1 MAEHTDIVLVKKQG
15 VMVPATDADVEKLAK
30 IKPGQ
35 GLAGPWRKQHERML
49 WMHKKFFKMLE
60 YAFDVWEPEPPD
72 SEKTKIEYEE
82 AFGAWTFR
90 GIPIQKNRERFRE
103 QMIILAGFYEP
114 EWDINGNLRLKAK
127 SMSFANMEQDEFD
140 VLYYAVH
147 DVIRQRILTN
157 YSREELDEVLA
168 EHEQFA

>member
-1 MAEHTDIVLVKKQG
+1 M
-15 VMVPATDADVEKLAK
+15 PC
-30 IKPGQ
+30 
-35 GLAGPWRKQHERML
+35 
-49 WMHKKFFKMLE
+49 
-60 YAFDVWEPEPPD
+60 
-72 SEKTKIEYEE
+72 
-82 AFGAWTFR
+82 
-90 GIPIQKNRERFRE
+90 RETTRTRCS
-103 QMIILAGFYEP
+103 
-114 EWDINGNLRLKAK
+114 RLKAK